1 MFDLVA
7 AAGVDEEVYRYVKD
21 EHLIAVALEVLTYDK
36 YSVDDLL
43 KACDRLR
50 HTELDR
56 VSIVEVN
63 LVSHGYHV
71 TLHILLLYEITT
83 AVTLGIVE
91 FL

>member
-21 EHLIAVALEVLTYDK
+21 EHLVTVALEILAYDK

-43 KACDRLR
+43 EACDCLR

-56 VSIVEVN
+56 ISIVDVD
-63 LVSHGYHV
+63 LVSNSYHMA
-71 TLHILLLYEITT
+71 LHILLLYEITS

-91 FL
+91 LL